1 MTKTRM
7 SSYFQFKSIQ
17 STIAVAFSCLIVFT
31 IAVPAL
37 MSYSLSAD
45 AVEKN
50 SREYTYLLI
59 DQVNT
64 NIETYINYMENI
76 SQMVLS
82 SYDIKEYLRTQA
94 PEGRQNRDQRVQ
106 KISSQLGS
114 VLSMR
119 KDISSILIF
128 GNHGEVI
135 PYNLNIMLNPY
146 VNPNEQSWYKQ
157 ALEAQGQ
164 VVISSSHVQNII
176 KDEYNWVV
184 SLSRELRSED
194 GQEKLGVL
202 LVDLNYSVIN
212 DLCNKIRLGKKGYI
226 FILDPNGSIVYHPQQ
241 QLIYSN
247 LKSELIEEVLAAG
260 SGSFVTSKGGSSRIY
275 TIKESNNTGW
285 KIVGVAY
292 VDELV
297 TNKKEIQ
304 TSIILGGILFLIIAV
319 VLSIVISLHI
329 SRPIK
334 LLADSMKMIEKGN
347 FDTQVDV
354 NSSNEIGQ
362 LGLRFNRMTAKIKEL
377 MIQNIQEQELKRKS
391 ELKALQAQINP
402 HFLYNTLDSIIWMAE
417 VKKAGEVVLMVSSL
431 AKLFRISLSKGDEII
446 SIRNEIEH
454 IKSYLTIQKMRY
466 KDKLDFEV
474 EVDDSILSY
483 KTIKIILQPLV
494 ENSIYHGIKNK
505 DGAGL
510 VRITGSRVGDK
521 IVLSVIDNGI
531 GMAPETL
538 EALLQKPVSSEQG
551 SGMGVNNVNQRI
563 KLYYGEEYGLQ
574 YESEPDQGTAV
585 HIWLPVREQ

>member
-1 MTKTRM
+1 M

-94 PEGRQNRDQRVQ
+94 PEGRQNQDQRVQ

-114 VLSMR
+114 VLNTR

-194 GQEKLGVL
+194 CQEKLGVL

-431 AKLFRISLSKGDEII
+431 AKLFRLSLSKGDEII
-446 SIRNEIEH
+446 PIRNEIEH

-466 KDKLDFEV
+466 KDKLDFEIEV
-474 EVDDSILSY
+474 EDSILSY

-505 DGAGL
+505 DRAGL

-574 YESEPDQGTAV
+574 YESEPDQGTTV
-585 HIWLPVREQ
+585 HIWLPMREQS

>member
-1 MTKTRM
+1 M

-94 PEGRQNRDQRVQ
+94 PEGRQNQDQRVQ

-114 VLSMR
+114 VLNTR

-431 AKLFRISLSKGDEII
+431 AKLFRLSLSKGDEII
-446 SIRNEIEH
+446 PIRNEIEH

-466 KDKLDFEV
+466 KDKLDFEIEV
-474 EVDDSILSY
+474 EDSILSY

-505 DGAGL
+505 DRAGL

-574 YESEPDQGTAV
+574 YESEPDQGTTV
-585 HIWLPVREQ
+585 HIWLPMREQS